1 MQYPRPRTRPLQERE
16 VRVKAK
22 KKTQAVTARQ
32 LLLPTGQQIFERV
45 SIDGLGDLAHTVL
58 ARHAPKLKMPP
69 LRVSSRMTRT
79 FGSYTPTT
87 RQVSLSSRLLAF
99 ARPTE
104 KREILL
110 HELAHAITHHRHP
123 KAKAHGPEFRA
134 ICEEIGADGRR
145 FVSLPVQDWAGKGR
159 WAAVCDRCGSLVA
172 RQRAV
177 NVMRCGCGNRLAPRR
192 LSYIVPRADGVHT
205 LITTRALR

>member
-1 MQYPRPRTRPLQERE
+1 MK
-16 VRVKAK
+16 VKAK

-32 LLLPTGQQIFERV
+32 LLLLATQHVFERV
-45 SIDGLGDLAHTVL
+45 SIDGLGDLAMTVL
-58 ARHAPKLKMPP
+58 ARHAPKLKLPA

-99 ARPTE
+99 ARPSE

-110 HELAHAITHHRHP
+110 HELAHAITHHRFP
-123 KAKAHGPEFRA
+123 KASAHGAEFRA
-134 ICEEIGADGRR
+134 ICREIGADGRR
-145 FVSLPVQDWAGKGR
+145 FVSLPVREWAGKGR
-159 WAAVCDRCGSLVA
+159 WAAVCDHCGSLVT

-177 NVMRCGCGNRLAPRR
+177 SVMRCGCGNRIAPRR
-192 LSYIVPRADGVHT
+192 LAFIVPRPDGVHT
-205 LITTRALR
+205 LITTRTLR